1 MSAPGRAA
9 APQGSVPV
17 SAPGRAAAPQGSV
30 PVSARDDAQTVMLNA
45 DTPVKAQPIKAY
57 R

>member
-1 MSAPGRAA
+1 VSAPGRAA